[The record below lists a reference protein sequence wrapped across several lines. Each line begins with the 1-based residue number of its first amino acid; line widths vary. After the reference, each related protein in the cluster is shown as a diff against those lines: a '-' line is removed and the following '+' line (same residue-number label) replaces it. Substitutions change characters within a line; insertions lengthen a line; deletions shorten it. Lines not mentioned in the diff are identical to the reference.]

1 MHEAATGQ
9 HRTFGGVGVGRG
21 VVAGPVLR
29 MQDPLP
35 EPEDVPFEGDLQAEQ
50 SRAAIALAETR
61 SELRERAA
69 RAGGHAQDVLEA
81 QALMADDPAL
91 AEDIASR
98 IASGKTAER
107 AVYEAL
113 VTVQQMFMNLGEYMA
128 ARSTDIGDVSQRVVA
143 RLTGVAP
150 PGAPESETPFVL
162 VAQDLAPADTVLL
175 DLSKVLALVTSG
187 GSATSHT
194 AILARE
200 KSLIAV
206 VGVDGADEIAD
217 GELVLVDADA
227 GVVTVAPAARQV
239 RTAMSRSAR
248 RIRVSPSGPGELA
261 DGTLVPLLANVGT
274 PSDAIAAIDCGA
286 EGVGLFRT
294 EFLFLGRRTPP
305 SVAEQVEHY
314 TELLAEFPGKRVIA
328 RVLDA
333 GADKPLAFLRSPA
346 EANPALGLRGIRALE
361 ANESILRD
369 QLTALA
375 EAGSATEAELQV
387 MAPMVA
393 DVEETEYFVTLARE
407 HGLQTAGV
415 MIEVPS
421 SAVLAGQ
428 ILGIADFVSIGTN
441 DLTQY
446 TLAADRQH
454 GRLARFQDPWHPGV
468 LRLVKLVG
476 DAGLASGRPV
486 GVCGE
491 AAADPMLAVVLVG
504 LGASSLS
511 MSPAAIEDV
520 RHQLR
525 QFTLESA
532 RALASEVL
540 GAPSAAAA
548 RTMAAPR

>member
-1 MHEAATGQ
+1 MHEAAMGLR
-9 HRTFGGVGVGRG
+9 RTCRGVGVGRG
-21 VVAGPVLR
+21 VIAGPVLR

-35 EPEDVPFEGDLQAEQ
+35 EPIDVPFTGDVSAEQ
-50 SRAAIALAETR
+50 SRATLALAQTR
-61 SELRERAA
+61 TELRERAA

-91 AEDIASR
+91 AEDIAAR

-113 VTVQQMFMNLGEYMA
+113 ATVQQMFMNLGEYMA
-128 ARSTDIGDVSQRVVA
+128 ARSTDVGDVCQRVIA
-143 RLTGVAP
+143 RLTGVPA
-150 PGAPESETPFVL
+150 PGAPESSTPFVL

-175 DLSKVLALVTSG
+175 DLSQVLALVTSG

-206 VGVDGADEIAD
+206 VGVDGADDIAD

-227 GVVTVAPAARQV
+227 GVVTIAPAAKQV
-239 RTAMSRSAR
+239 RTALSRSAA

-274 PSDAIAAIDCGA
+274 PSNAIAALEHGA

-294 EFLFLGRRTPP
+294 EFLFLGRRRPP

-314 TELLAEFPGKRVIA
+314 TELLEEFAGKRVVA

-333 GADKPLAFLRSPA
+333 GADKPLSFLRSPA
-346 EANPALGLRGIRALE
+346 EANPALGMRGIRALQ
-361 ANESILRD
+361 ANEPILRD
-369 QLTALA
+369 QLEALA
-375 EAGSATEAELQV
+375 AAGAATEAELWV

-393 DVEETEYFVTLARE
+393 DVEETAYFVTLARE
-407 HGLQTAGV
+407 FGLQTAGV
-415 MIEVPS
+415 MVEVPS

-428 ILGIADFVSIGTN
+428 VLGIADFVSIGTN

-446 TLAADRQH
+446 TLAADRLQ
-454 GRLARFQDPWHPGV
+454 GPLARFQDPWHPAV

-504 LGASSLS
+504 LGATSLS
-511 MSPAAIEDV
+511 LAPAAISDV

-532 RALASEVL
+532 RALAAEVI

-548 RTMAAPR
+548 RAMALAH